1 MIHSRVPRRPR
12 FGSWRLLCK
21 VKQQNGRADAVASEP
36 SDLGSYIGRTTT
48 NIVKGTAIATALGAA
63 LFARDIHAQTQL
75 TIGTAGGGT
84 AVAALF
90 AAKEEGLFAKRGID
104 LTIVMANL
112 DPNMP
117 AALLAHSLDIA
128 AMSATTFFQAVDGGL
143 DLVVILGGT
152 ATSKRPY
159 DEAVIAGNG
168 TGIAEA
174 KDFVGRKV
182 GVPGIGAALQVL
194 FRYWLTE
201 HGVDFHQ
208 VNFVEASMPRMRDL
222 LAAKTLDAVVAVN
235 PFIDQMTGARVGYI
249 AVALAGQIPS
259 GKPVIMYTATRE
271 WAAKHSK
278 ELALFREAI
287 VEGAKFVISD
297 PDKTREDINRYA
309 KMPPQVMKVAPLS
322 DQSPAIDTN
331 DLVWWF
337 DVMKRQDMLTRDL
350 DVKTLLVR

>member
-1 MIHSRVPRRPR
+1 MSL
-12 FGSWRLLCK
+12 G
-21 VKQQNGRADAVASEP
+21 VAF
-36 SDLGSYIGRTTT
+36 L
-48 NIVKGTAIATALGAA
+48 
-63 LFARDIHAQTQL
+63 ARDVHAQTKL
-75 TIGTAGGGT
+75 MIGTAGGGT

-104 LTIVMANL
+104 LSILMGNL
-112 DPNMP
+112 DPSMP
-117 AALLAHSLDIA
+117 AALLSHSLDIA
-128 AMSATTFFQAVDGGL
+128 AMSATTFFQAVDGEL

-152 ATSKRPY
+152 ATSKRPN

-201 HGVDFHQ
+201 RGVDFHK
-208 VNFVEASMPRMRDL
+208 VNFAESTMPRMRDL

-235 PFIDQMTGARVGYI
+235 PFIDQITSAGVGYI
-249 AVALAGQIPS
+249 AVPLAGQIPS

-271 WAAKHSK
+271 WAAQHGK
-278 ELALFREAI
+278 EVALFREAI
-287 VEGAKFVISD
+287 IEGAKFVLSD

-322 DQSPAIDTN
+322 DQAPAIDTN
-331 DLVWWF
+331 DLAWWF
-337 DVMKRQDMLTRDL
+337 DVMKRQDMLTRNL
-350 DVKTLLVR
+350 DVKTLLLR